1 MLHTIKR
8 SAALALAGALG
19 LANCALAATP
29 LRIGLEIPMSGPF
42 ADFGK
47 QIDHGVQLYLAQHHG
62 MIDGRQV
69 QIVLKDDAP
78 GTAGDIA
85 RRIAQELVI
94 KDKVDIL
101 AGFAMTPAAFAVA
114 PIATQAKIP
123 MVVMNAATSSI
134 TTKSPYIVRTSM
146 TLSENAAIMGRWAA
160 GHGMHRAYVMVANF
174 GPGYDAEAHFIAAY
188 KAAGG
193 TIVGDT
199 RAPLNSPDYAPYLQR
214 IEATHPDAVFLFMPG
229 EGSLAFIREFHRAG
243 LQKHIQLIGSGDL
256 TDEDTLNTLGKNG
269 VGIITAMQYS
279 EDHDSALNH
288 AYVQAYYKAYPKDR
302 PNFMSVGG
310 YDGMHLI
317 DLALAKDHGNT
328 SGPAFIAA
336 AKGLHWMSPRGPIS
350 IDPLTRD
357 IVQTIYIRKV
367 EWVKGKLQNVEIDK
381 FADVHDPGKK
391 G

>member
-1 MLHTIKR
+1 MPKSIQR
-8 SAALALAGALG
+8 SAVLAITAALG
-19 LANCALAATP
+19 LAHSAMAASP

-42 ADFGK
+42 AAFGK
-47 QIDHGVQLYLAQHHG
+47 QIDHGVQLYLNQHHG
-62 MIDGRQV
+62 VIDGRQV
-69 QIVLKDDAP
+69 QVVLKDDAP

-85 RRIAQELVI
+85 RRIAQELVV

-123 MVVMNAATSSI
+123 MVVMNAATSAI
-134 TTKSPYIVRTSM
+134 TTKSPYVVRTSM
-146 TLSENAAIMGRWAA
+146 TLSENAAVMGRWAA
-160 GHGMHRAYVMVANF
+160 QHGLRRAYVMVANF
-174 GPGYDAEAHFIAAY
+174 GPGYDAESHFIQAY
-188 KAAGG
+188 KSAGG

-214 IEATHPDAVFLFMPG
+214 IEAAHPDAVFLFMPG
-229 EGSLAFIREFHRAG
+229 EGSLAFIREFRRAG
-243 LQKHIQLIGSGDL
+243 LDKSIQLIGSGDL

-279 EDHDSALNH
+279 EDHDSALNKS
-288 AYVQAYYKAYPKDR
+288 YVQAYYKAYPKDR

-317 DLALAKDHGNT
+317 DLVLAKDHGDT

-336 AKGLHWMSPRGPIS
+336 AKGMHWISPRGPVS

-367 EWVKGKLQNVEIDK
+367 EWVDGKLQNVEIDK

>member
-1 MLHTIKR
+1 MPAM
-8 SAALALAGALG
+8 AAS
-19 LANCALAATP
+19 P

-42 ADFGK
+42 AAFGK
-47 QIDHGVQLYLAQHHG
+47 QIDHGVQLYLDQHHG

-69 QIVLKDDAP
+69 QVVLKDDAP

-85 RRIAQELVI
+85 RRIAQELVV

-123 MVVMNAATSSI
+123 MVVMNAATSAI
-134 TTKSPYIVRTSM
+134 TTKSPYVVRTSM
-146 TLSENAAIMGRWAA
+146 TLSENAAVMGRWAA
-160 GHGMHRAYVMVANF
+160 QHGLRRAYVMVANF
-174 GPGYDAEAHFIAAY
+174 GPGYDAESHFIQAY
-188 KAAGG
+188 KSAGG

-214 IEATHPDAVFLFMPG
+214 IEAAHPDAVFLFMPG
-229 EGSLAFIREFHRAG
+229 EGSLAFIREFRRAG
-243 LQKHIQLIGSGDL
+243 LDKSIQLIGSGDL

-279 EDHDSALNH
+279 EDHDSALNKS
-288 AYVQAYYKAYPKDR
+288 YVQAYYKAYPKDR

-317 DLALAKDHGNT
+317 DLVLAKDHGDT

-336 AKGLHWMSPRGPIS
+336 AKGMHWMSPRGPVS

-367 EWVKGKLQNVEIDK
+367 EWVDGKLQNVEIDK

>member
-1 MLHTIKR
+1 MPKSIQR
-8 SAALALAGALG
+8 SAVLAITAALG
-19 LANCALAATP
+19 LAHSAMAASP

-42 ADFGK
+42 AAFGK
-47 QIDHGVQLYLAQHHG
+47 QIDHGVQLYLNQHHG
-62 MIDGRQV
+62 VIDGRQV
-69 QIVLKDDAP
+69 QVVLKDDAP

-85 RRIAQELVI
+85 RRIAQELVV

-101 AGFAMTPAAFAVA
+101 AGFAMTPAAFAVT

-123 MVVMNAATSSI
+123 MVVMNAATSAI
-134 TTKSPYIVRTSM
+134 TTKSPYVVRTSM
-146 TLSENAAIMGRWAA
+146 TLSENAAVMGRWAA
-160 GHGMHRAYVMVANF
+160 QHGLRRAYVMVANF
-174 GPGYDAEAHFIAAY
+174 GPGYDAESHFIQAY
-188 KAAGG
+188 KSAGG

-214 IEATHPDAVFLFMPG
+214 IEAAHPDAVFLFMPG
-229 EGSLAFIREFHRAG
+229 EGSLAFIREFRRAG
-243 LQKHIQLIGSGDL
+243 LDKSIQLIGSGDL

-279 EDHDSALNH
+279 EDHDSALNKS
-288 AYVQAYYKAYPKDR
+288 YVQAYYKAYPKDR

-317 DLALAKDHGNT
+317 DLVLAKDHGDT

-336 AKGLHWMSPRGPIS
+336 AKGMHWMSPRGPVS

-367 EWVKGKLQNVEIDK
+367 EWVDGKLQNVEIDK